1 MPIDLSIF
9 TTPEAWISLATLIFL
24 ELVLG
29 VDNIVFISITSDR
42 LPEHQQHIGRR
53 LGLAGA
59 MCMRILFL
67 CFASWL
73 VHMTAS
79 VFTFEIPGIYSHGF
93 SIRDIVLLVGGIYLI
108 YKGVIELRSI
118 MGLDEVKEKAEH
130 AEKKRQISLPRAVL
144 TIMVMDIVFS
154 IDSVITA
161 VGLAEHLIIMIIAVM
176 AAVIVMMI
184 FIDFISDFIN
194 KNVEMKIL
202 ALAFIAAVGV
212 LLVMDSLGLGSGQ
225 EMLGM
230 PTEKLMV
237 YFGMGFS
244 LLLALLQLRYK
255 TKLHDYLLEHDDDG
269 VLPTDAVEMGDT
281 TAGLLDDEV
290 VPIENPQIET

>member
-1 MPIDLSIF
+1 MIDVSIF

-42 LPEHQQHIGRR
+42 LPENQQHIGRR

-73 VHMTAS
+73 VHMTTP
-79 VFTFEIPGIYSHGF
+79 VFTIDMPGVFTHGF
-93 SIRDIVLLVGGIYLI
+93 SIRDIVLLAGGIYLI
-108 YKGVIELRSI
+108 YKGISELVGI
-118 MGLDEVKEKAEH
+118 MSLDEVKEKAEH
-130 AEKKRQISLPRAVL
+130 TGKKKRIGLAQAVL

-161 VGLAEHLIIMIIAVM
+161 VGMAEHLIIMIIAVM

-202 ALAFIAAVGV
+202 ALAFIAAVGI
-212 LLVMDSLGLGSGQ
+212 LLALDSLGLGTGQ

-244 LLLALLQLRYK
+244 LLLAGLQLYYK
-255 TKLHDYLLEHDDDG
+255 NKLHAYLLEHDDDG
-269 VLPTDAVEMGDT
+269 ILPTDAVEMGDA

-290 VPIENPQIET
+290 APIENPQNGD